1 VAASRGDPEPEA
13 IRTNKL
19 ETRIENAV
27 NDVLEVVLKQ
37 VAVSLLIA
45 PYTTCMY
52 PPPYIVLRQLEVSWS
67 LL

>member
-19 ETRIENAV
+19 ENRIENAV

-37 VAVSLLIA
+37 VAVSCSLPFIRHACILLLI
-45 PYTTCMY
+45 
-52 PPPYIVLRQLEVSWS
+52 LF
-67 LL
+67 